1 MLYVSNYSLS
11 LSFNLAP
18 TSADNLAIFLSLA
31 CLAHI
36 LRSCFLPSLGTE
48 FHIQSSEALLAI
60 SITGIMNIH
69 PIGAERTY
77 ANITT
82 NPHLHIV
89 ALRIAPHFL
98 PINIICP

>member
-98 PINIICP
+98 PISII